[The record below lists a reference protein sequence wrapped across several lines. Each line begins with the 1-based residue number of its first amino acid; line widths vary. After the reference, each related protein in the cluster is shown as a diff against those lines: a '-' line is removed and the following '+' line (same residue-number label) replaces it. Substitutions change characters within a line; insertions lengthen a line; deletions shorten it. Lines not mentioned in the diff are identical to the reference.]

1 MSKFFSSIWTS
12 ITDFFDN
19 IGQYAD
25 DALIGL
31 IKIIGIIVLARI
43 IVALV
48 KRVTRRVV
56 KNQTNRKPSSTIAK
70 KAETVQTV
78 TNSIA
83 KYVIYFFAVM
93 GILGVLGLG
102 DVVGSMLAA
111 AGIGG
116 IVIALGA
123 QSLVKDIMSGMFM
136 LFENELTVGEY
147 VKIGDNE
154 GTVEAVTLRT
164 TTIIKF
170 TGEAVTIPNGSID
183 TVINYSRGGHLAII
197 DMPISYDTDIELAGK
212 VMQDAGLDYMTGHD
226 NILEEPRILGI
237 IKFDDSQ
244 MVLRMVIRVAPLTHW
259 ETERALR
266 KLIKEAFDKN
276 GVTIPFP
283 HRVIVNK

>member
-154 GTVEAVTLRT
+154 GTVEAITLRT

-226 NILEEPRILGI
+226 NILEEPRVLGI

>member
-1 MSKFFSSIWTS
+1 VSKFFSSIWTS